1 MEHGICATKVMSKQQ
16 WRHSVAMTSLLLL
29 LWWPDCFIH
38 HGGRHN
44 CCRVPAVNY
53 VNYDIYTEN
62 IIKPL
67 LTYRI
72 LWFVLM
78 TGLQFLINFVTFLQA
93 APLLFQ
99 PLMAAL
105 TVIMYYSSSLKTRVY
120 IRALYSC
127 LLHSF
132 VLCRLYTLLHYVSRR
147 YSWLLL
153 SNKQVLGFL
162 MWRHY

>member
-1 MEHGICATKVMSKQQ
+1 MYVQRKWCRSNSDVIVLL
-16 WRHSVAMTSLLLL
+16 WRHCCCCCGDRIAL
-29 LWWPDCFIH
+29 H

-105 TVIMYYSSSLKTRVY
+105 TVIMYYSSLTTRVY

-132 VLCRLYTLLHYVSRR
+132 VLCRLYTLLCYMSRR

-153 SNKQVLGFL
+153 SNKQALGFL